1 MIVCKEAYRDCLFTV
16 VLDSPATIVLFVI
29 NVTQHLRNIVV
40 VDFRIILLDDTG
52 ELVVLKVAADGV
64 EEYLEAIDNEE
75 EFNKISK
82 MFMERLSEDYDFEE

>member
-40 VDFRIILLDDTG
+40 VDFRIVLGYDTIEG
-52 ELVVLKVAADGV
+52 CQVLYGVFMQEKGVSALVSVNLIEDGLT
-64 EEYLEAIDNEE
+64 E
-75 EFNKISK
+75 
-82 MFMERLSEDYDFEE
+82 